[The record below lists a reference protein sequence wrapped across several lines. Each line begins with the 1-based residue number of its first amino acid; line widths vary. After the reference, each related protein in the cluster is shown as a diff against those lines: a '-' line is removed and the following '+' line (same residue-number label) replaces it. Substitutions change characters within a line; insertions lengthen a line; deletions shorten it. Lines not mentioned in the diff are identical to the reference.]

1 MSADSIQ
8 INFTVTVGDTVVMPC
23 PVPPGA
29 LMQYYS
35 VEWMKDNN
43 ILICTNRSRDHIADP
58 RYGIDGAYS
67 LVISS
72 VDVNDSSSSYECVLH
87 STNPITNVRQE
98 LQAYPERDIL
108 LTLHVLDTST
118 STGKRELDTA
128 STGEPADDDGFSKS
142 YFLLDIINYAQ

>member
-29 LMQYYS
+29 LMQYY
-35 VEWMKDNN
+35 
-43 ILICTNRSRDHIADP
+43 IADP